1 MLITYFMEH
10 PSCHIQHGDEGDHTE
25 ANEVEAE
32 ADKVVDAKVDAE
44 PKHFM
49 PFLAVSDFHRKA
61 SLKQGKA
68 CQFHDEAD
76 VGTYVQESFN
86 TND

>member
-1 MLITYFMEH
+1 MRFMLMTYLMEH

-25 ANEVEAE
+25 ANDVEAE
-32 ADKVVDAKVDAE
+32 ADKIVDAE
-44 PKHFM
+44 PKNCM

-61 SLKQGKA
+61 SLRQGKD

-76 VGTYVQESFN
+76 V
-86 TND
+86 